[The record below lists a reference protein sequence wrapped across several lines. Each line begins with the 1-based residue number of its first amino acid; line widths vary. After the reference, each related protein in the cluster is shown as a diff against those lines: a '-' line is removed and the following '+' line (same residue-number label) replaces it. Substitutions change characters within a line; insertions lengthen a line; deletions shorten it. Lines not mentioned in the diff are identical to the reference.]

1 MFGGKKAKELEEELL
16 ALQEKQNRLQEQI
29 SNIAKAKDS
38 AEETLVQMTISKTEL
53 DETITAVSEEL
64 ELLKECSEANSGQT
78 VLLKQQLAKKNEQN
92 IRLQQEKEALCQQME
107 GEHEKI
113 AKVVEKNKYVTT
125 PMKEIES
132 FYEAYCQE
140 RESVEEAL
148 QKLADISQNM
158 GVLALGAAIEAGRM
172 GEDGR
177 KFVTA
182 AEEVRVNA
190 EQYTLAV
197 ADVLARI
204 SGFEETATE
213 AEKQIHALNDLL
225 KENNGSLVKLLEDR
239 DTEAVETVHENVEE
253 ETNIEEILESLC
265 QGENEFFEVQSRVL
279 SKAETLRQEW
289 KEHKECADELERNV
303 EEVHRFVQT
312 E

>member
-29 SNIAKAKDS
+29 SNITKAKDS
-38 AEETLVQMTISKTEL
+38 AEETLVQMTISK
-53 DETITAVSEEL
+53 TAVSEEL

-140 RESVEEAL
+140 REFVEEAL

-172 GEDGR
+172 GEGGR

-190 EQYTLAV
+190 EQYTSAV

-204 SGFEETATE
+204 SAFEETATE
-213 AEKQIHALNDLL
+213 AEKQIQLLNDLL
-225 KENNGSLVKLLEDR
+225 KENNSAMVKLLESR
-239 DTEAVETVHENVEE
+239 DTEVAETDHENVEE
-253 ETNIEEILESLC
+253 ETDIEEILESLC

>member
-16 ALQEKQNRLQEQI
+16 ALQEKQNRLQERI
-29 SNIAKAKDS
+29 SNITKAKDS
-38 AEETLVQMTISKTEL
+38 AEETVVQMTISKTEL
-53 DETITAVSEEL
+53 DETIAAVSEEL

-78 VLLKQQLAKKNEQN
+78 VLLKQQLMKKNEQN
-92 IRLQQEKEALCQQME
+92 TRLQQEKEELRRQMKDE
-107 GEHEKI
+107 HGEI
-113 AKVVEKNKYVTT
+113 ARVVEQNKHVTT
-125 PMKEIES
+125 PMKEIAT

-140 RESVEEAL
+140 RKSVEDAL
-148 QKLADISQNM
+148 KKLADISQNM

-172 GEDGR
+172 GEGGR

-182 AEEVRVNA
+182 AEEVRLNA
-190 EQYTLAV
+190 EQYTSAV
-197 ADVLARI
+197 ADVLTKI
-204 SGFEETATE
+204 SGFEETATA
-213 AEKQIHALNDLL
+213 AEKQIQLLNDLL
-225 KENNGSLVKLLEDR
+225 KENNSSLVKLLESR
-239 DTEAVETVHENVEE
+239 DTEVAETDHENVEE
-253 ETNIEEILESLC
+253 ETDIEEILESLC

>member
-1 MFGGKKAKELEEELL
+1 
-16 ALQEKQNRLQEQI
+16 
-29 SNIAKAKDS
+29 
-38 AEETLVQMTISKTEL
+38 
-53 DETITAVSEEL
+53 
-64 ELLKECSEANSGQT
+64 
-78 VLLKQQLAKKNEQN
+78 
-92 IRLQQEKEALCQQME
+92 
-107 GEHEKI
+107 
-113 AKVVEKNKYVTT
+113 
-125 PMKEIES
+125 
-132 FYEAYCQE
+132 
-140 RESVEEAL
+140 
-148 QKLADISQNM
+148 
-158 GVLALGAAIEAGRM
+158 M

-190 EQYTLAV
+190 EQYTSAV

-239 DTEAVETVHENVEE
+239 DTEAVETDHENV
-253 ETNIEEILESLC
+253 EEILESLC

>member
-16 ALQEKQNRLQEQI
+16 ALQEKQNRLQERI

-38 AEETLVQMTISKTEL
+38 AEETVVQMTISKTEL
-53 DETITAVSEEL
+53 DETIAAVSEEL

-78 VLLKQQLAKKNEQN
+78 VLLKQQLMKKNEQN
-92 IRLQQEKEALCQQME
+92 TRLQQEKEELRRQMKDE
-107 GEHEKI
+107 HGEI
-113 AKVVEKNKYVTT
+113 ARVVEQNKHVTT
-125 PMKEIES
+125 PMKEIAS

-140 RESVEEAL
+140 RKSVGDAL
-148 QKLADISQNM
+148 KKLADISQNM

-172 GEDGR
+172 
-177 KFVTA
+177 TA

-190 EQYTLAV
+190 EQYTSAV
-197 ADVLARI
+197 ADVLTKI
-204 SGFEETATE
+204 SGFEETATA
-213 AEKQIHALNDLL
+213 AEKQIQLLNDLL
-225 KENNGSLVKLLEDR
+225 KENNSAMVKLLESR
-239 DTEAVETVHENVEE
+239 DTEVAETDHENVEE
-253 ETNIEEILESLC
+253 ETDIEEILESLC
-265 QGENEFFEVQSRVL
+265 QGENEFCEVQSRVL

>member
-16 ALQEKQNRLQEQI
+16 ALREKQNRLQEQI

-177 KFVTA
+177 KFVT
-182 AEEVRVNA
+182 
-190 EQYTLAV
+190 
-197 ADVLARI
+197 
-204 SGFEETATE
+204 E

-239 DTEAVETVHENVEE
+239 DTEAVETDHENVEE

>member
-148 QKLADISQNM
+148 QRT
-158 GVLALGAAIEAGRM
+158 GRYFTEY
-172 GEDGR
+172 GSSGTRRSNRGR
-177 KFVTA
+177 THGRRRKKICDSGRGSA
-182 AEEVRVNA
+182 CERR
-190 EQYTLAV
+190 AV
-197 ADVLARI
+197 YFGGCGCAC
-204 SGFEETATE
+204 
-213 AEKQIHALNDLL
+213 
-225 KENNGSLVKLLEDR
+225 EN
-239 DTEAVETVHENVEE
+239 
-253 ETNIEEILESLC
+253 
-265 QGENEFFEVQSRVL
+265 QWF
-279 SKAETLRQEW
+279 
-289 KEHKECADELERNV
+289 
-303 EEVHRFVQT
+303 
-312 E
+312 